1 MKVSLVATVKDAA
14 GPIGE
19 FLASDAAGVS
29 VIEEPG
35 ANIARGRNAAV
46 AAATHEVIAVSDAD
60 CVLDPEWLERLLV
73 PIEGGADVAMGT
85 YRPIVHGLWDACA
98 AAVSMPEPDELRE
111 HRFMPSSRSVAF
123 RREAYDAAGGYPEWL
138 DL

>member
-19 FLASDAAGVS
+19 FLASIAAQTRPPDQVVIADGGSTDGTLELLRDAAGVS

-85 YRPIVHGLWDACA
+85 YRPLVHGLWD
-98 AAVSMPEPDELRE
+98 
-111 HRFMPSSRSVAF
+111 
-123 RREAYDAAGGYPEWL
+123 
-138 DL
+138 